1 MTWHPYHKHKY
12 SQQTG
17 PMTALQEQPHPGH
30 PVAAEPAV
38 PAFPIRG
45 SKMGTIGERHTVP
58 TLPRHHAVRHVGL
71 IRVFFSN
78 YAVNKQQSVI
88 FFLLFAFRGTGV
100 ALTMAFNAMVATSSA
115 SSASAVAFVVPS
127 YDPECCKTST
137 FGAMC
142 LSPVALRSGT
152 VKANATIRA
161 SAAEVTPISSC
172 IALQLGFDGA
182 RRSFYIGSQASHGW
196 NSGRRCNNGI
206 WSACV
211 ALTGPGGD
219 GAATTAK
226 EADVLLDRAD
236 NLTKNDSPQRFGG
249 GLKNAG
255 STAKQAGSAASSNVE
270 DIADAAV
277 KSARDNLNR
286 AKASFGDLMGK
297 GNSKVRGKISDAST
311 STSNQTFQLGDASIV
326 VNVAKMNA
334 STAVDNAKDA
344 LSVLGDKLTGN
355 DANNEASNVQSKASS
370 AISGAKS
377 NLPSIPFSSREEGRP
392 EVLDACRALKT

>member
-1 MTWHPYHKHKY
+1 MQDQQPSSTSHKFYFIFILQCVNDLKSFGY
-12 SQQTG
+12 S
-17 PMTALQEQPHPGH
+17 
-30 PVAAEPAV
+30 
-38 PAFPIRG
+38 
-45 SKMGTIGERHTVP
+45 K
-58 TLPRHHAVRHVGL
+58 
-71 IRVFFSN
+71 FFSLDFELCFRTMCD
-78 YAVNKQQSVI
+78 YEGDVVLCER
-88 FFLLFAFRGTGV
+88 FFR
-100 ALTMAFNAMVATSSA
+100 
-115 SSASAVAFVVPS
+115 
-127 YDPECCKTST
+127 
-137 FGAMC
+137 
-142 LSPVALRSGT
+142 
-152 VKANATIRA
+152 
-161 SAAEVTPISSC
+161 
-172 IALQLGFDGA
+172 
-182 RRSFYIGSQASHGW
+182 
-196 NSGRRCNNGI
+196 
-206 WSACV
+206 
-211 ALTGPGGD
+211 
-219 GAATTAK
+219 
-226 EADVLLDRAD
+226 
-236 NLTKNDSPQRFGG
+236 
-249 GLKNAG
+249 
-255 STAKQAGSAASSNVE
+255 AGSAASSNVE